1 MKIYAQEK
9 LDGLQELIEGSYTI
23 AYCAPISTSN
33 MALEITDE
41 DRAMALSNMGLRQ
54 RTKNNSIFIT

>member
-41 DRAMALSNMGLRQ
+41 DRAMALSNMGLR
-54 RTKNNSIFIT
+54 